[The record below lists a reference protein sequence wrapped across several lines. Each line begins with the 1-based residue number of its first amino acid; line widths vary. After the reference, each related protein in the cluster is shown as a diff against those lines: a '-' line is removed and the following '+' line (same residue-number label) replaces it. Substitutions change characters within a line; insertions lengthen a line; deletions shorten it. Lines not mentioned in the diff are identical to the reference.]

1 MTTILVDDEK
11 SSRQILRQI
20 VAKYCPQINIVGEA
34 ENVEQAYD
42 LINSCKPELVFLD
55 IEMPGEKGITLIE
68 RYKEV
73 PFHIIFTTAYKQ
85 YALEA
90 IKQEAVDYLLK
101 PLSIKEVIAAVDKAE
116 KRGNKKNMD

>member
-55 IEMPGEKGITLIE
+55 IEMPGEKGITFIE

-73 PFHIIFTTAYKQ
+73 PFHIIFTTKTTQ
-85 YALEA
+85 QNL
-90 IKQEAVDYLLK
+90 Q
-101 PLSIKEVIAAVDKAE
+101 
-116 KRGNKKNMD
+116 N